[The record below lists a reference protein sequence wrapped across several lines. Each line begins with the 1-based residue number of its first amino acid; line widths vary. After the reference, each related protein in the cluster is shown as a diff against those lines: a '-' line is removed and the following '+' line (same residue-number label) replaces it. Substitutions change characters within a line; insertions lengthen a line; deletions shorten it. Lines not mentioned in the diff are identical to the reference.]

1 MRRFELLH
9 KPINNA
15 LVPVVSTKLG
25 VSVSALN
32 FKHAVTD
39 FEHADVK
46 CSATKVE
53 HQNGFVFGAFFK
65 TVCKSGSGWFV
76 NDAQDFETC
85 NCSGFFGGGALCVVK
100 ICRNSDDCL
109 GDSGAQ
115 IRLGI
120 TLEFHEGTSA
130 DFLSGVG
137 LAVNVG
143 RLPVFAHVALNAA
156 KRAIRVGN
164 GLTLGNLADE
174 DFTGLRK
181 SHY

>member
-1 MRRFELLH
+1 MCRFELLY

-25 VSVSALN
+25 VSVGALD

-39 FEHADVK
+39 FEHAHVK

-65 TVCKSGSGWFV
+65 TVCKSGSSWFV
-76 NDAQDFETC
+76 NDAQNFETC
-85 NCSGFFGGGALCVVK
+85 NGSGFFSGGALCVVK

-109 GDSGAQ
+109 GHSGTE
-115 IRLGI
+115 IGLSI
-120 TLEFHEGTSA
+120 TLEFHESASA
-130 DFLSGVG
+130 DFLSGIG
-137 LAVNVG
+137 LAINVG

-156 KRAIRVGN
+156 KRAIRVGD
-164 GLTLGNLADE
+164 GLTLGDLTDE
-174 DFTGLRK
+174 DFTGLGK
-181 SHY
+181 SHH